1 MWVDSP
7 NRIGDSCEASSFE
20 SLSIE
25 LCQPFLSNARGY
37 RELDEETP
45 QSTLQCS
52 SPRQMGMPIL
62 PTQSPCACA
71 PKQELHPGLEELHKL
86 CPEGRRGQAIL
97 YHHANLLSPHVGHLF
112 TMVLADVLKRWEV
125 LKNERPALL
134 CTGTDEHGLKVQQA
148 ADLQDVPPKTLCDS
162 NSEIFKDLARK
173 ANLSNDYFIRT
184 TDPEHKE
191 AVEHF
196 WQRLHEAGYIYET
209 KHEGWYCVSDE
220 TFYPEDMIT
229 KQVHPRTGKTYM
241 ASIESGNAVEWTAEK
256 NYHFQMTALK
266 DRLLEFYRENPG
278 WVTPA
283 SRMREVVD
291 WVENHLEDLSI
302 SRPVSRLQWGIPVP
316 DDTSQT
322 IYVWVDA
329 LINYITFAGY
339 PHWTPGSEHVGGWP
353 ADVQVIGKDIVRFH
367 CIYWPALLMALDL
380 PLPKRIL
387 THGHWLMDARKMSKS
402 IGNVVNP
409 FFAIDRWG
417 VDTMRYFLIHSAAM
431 ESDSNYSN
439 DFIVEK
445 YKKGLQG
452 TLGNFLNRVTRS
464 KKWNVREAVQQM
476 HDQGLRSLSGGT
488 LEEAVLSNLI
498 NDQLQYLEAL
508 AGSVAD
514 DFEACSPKSALHK
527 IMEFLSESNRFIT
540 SAAPWD
546 LAGKGDDHKLQLHQV
561 VYLSAESIR
570 IAGILLQPFIPE
582 KAAEILDRL
591 GVDPGHR
598 TLEYAKLHA
607 DAAYGVSSAPLG
619 EGAASSVFPP
629 IPWEG

>member
-1 MWVDSP
+1 
-7 NRIGDSCEASSFE
+7 
-20 SLSIE
+20 
-25 LCQPFLSNARGY
+25 
-37 RELDEETP
+37 
-45 QSTLQCS
+45 
-52 SPRQMGMPIL
+52 
-62 PTQSPCACA
+62 
-71 PKQELHPGLEELHKL
+71 
-86 CPEGRRGQAIL
+86 
-97 YHHANLLSPHVGHLF
+97 
-112 TMVLADVLKRWEV
+112 MVLADVLKRWEV
-125 LKNERPALL
+125 LKNDQPALL

-229 KQVHPRTGKTYM
+229 KQVHPRTGKAYM
-241 ASIESGNAVEWTAEK
+241 ASIESGNAVEWIAEK
-256 NYHFQMTALK
+256 NYHFRMTALK
-266 DRLLEFYRENPG
+266 DRLLEFYRENPE

-291 WVENHLEDLSI
+291 WVENNLEDLSI

-316 DDTSQT
+316 DDPSQT

-445 YKKGLQG
+445 YKKGLQR

-476 HDQGLRSLSGGT
+476 HDQALRSLSGGT
-488 LEEAVLSNLI
+488 LEEAELSNLI

-598 TLEYAKLHA
+598 TLEVEPGYNGIVQIQRHVTNSRACTRDTQVPASKEPSQNKNKYKMRQGGLPQFCFDWGMDVGFMA
-607 DAAYGVSSAPLG
+607 D
-619 EGAASSVFPP
+619 GAAKSQTPKNP
-629 IPWEG
+629 DK